1 MELTARNSSN
11 KIIAWTM
18 AALFLLLV
26 LALVSVILLVVQ
38 NRFLSAHQKTTTVPM
53 AFTAPFWTSESETSP
68 GYMQMMAL
76 SFLSLRL
83 NVSPETVDAQHE
95 FLLSFARPG
104 AQADFKVTLAG
115 EARRIK
121 QNEVS
126 SAFYQTQ
133 IKVYPVE
140 GIVDIR
146 GVLNTWI
153 GNGKPASEIKHYQL
167 KLDYAG
173 GVTTIAAF
181 LEADD
186 AKK

>member
-18 AALFLLLV
+18 VALFLLLV
-26 LALVSVILLVVQ
+26 LAMVSIILLVVQ
-38 NRFLSAHQKTTTVPM
+38 NRYLASSQKTITTPM
-53 AFTAPFWTSESETSP
+53 AFTAPFWTSESESSA

-76 SFLSLRL
+76 SFLALRL

-95 FLLSFARPG
+95 FLLSFARVG
-104 AQADFKVTLAG
+104 AQTDFKVTLAG

-126 SAFYQTQ
+126 SAFYHTN
-133 IKVYPVE
+133 IKVFPVE

-146 GVLNTWI
+146 GMLNTWI
-153 GNGKPASEIKHYQL
+153 GNGKPSSELKHYQL
-167 KLDYAG
+167 KLDYSA
-173 GVTTIAAF
+173 GVTRIVAF

-186 AKK
+186 AEK

>member
-26 LALVSVILLVVQ
+26 LALVSVILLAMQ
-38 NRFLSAHQKTTTVPM
+38 NRYLAGHQKTTVTPM
-53 AFTAPFWTSESETSP
+53 AFNAPFWTSESQTSP

-76 SFLSLRL
+76 SFLALRL
-83 NVSPETVDAQHE
+83 NVSPETVEAQHE
-95 FLLSFARPG
+95 FLLSFAKPG
-104 AQADFKVTLAG
+104 AQPEFKVTLAE
-115 EARRIK
+115 EARRIR
-121 QNEVS
+121 QSEVS

-140 GIVDIR
+140 GVVDIR
-146 GVLNTWI
+146 GMLNTWI
-153 GNGKPASEIKHYQL
+153 GNGKPTSELKHYQL
-167 KLDYAG
+167 KLDYAS
-173 GVTTIAAF
+173 GVTSINAF
-181 LEADD
+181 MEVDD